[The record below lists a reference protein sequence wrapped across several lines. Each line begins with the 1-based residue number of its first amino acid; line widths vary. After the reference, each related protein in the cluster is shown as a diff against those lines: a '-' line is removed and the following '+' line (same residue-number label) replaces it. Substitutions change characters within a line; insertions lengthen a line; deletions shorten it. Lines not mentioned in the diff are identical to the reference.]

1 MLHTNCFMRETIQ
14 LLFNHCQQKNT
25 KWFFLWARG
34 EATAVEKDGRMSDM
48 NVEEHYSMLLG
59 LTSPWTVVLVEMNM
73 KRLRI
78 DVYVEWRG

>member
-1 MLHTNCFMRETIQ
+1 M
-14 LLFNHCQQKNT
+14 
-25 KWFFLWARG
+25 
-34 EATAVEKDGRMSDM
+34 EKDGRMSDM

-59 LTSPWTVVLVEMNM
+59 LTSPWTVVLIEMNM